1 MLVIALAATLI
12 GFGLL
17 VAALVTGTL
26 WLALACIVVCV
37 LGCGFLLA
45 DVVGVRRRVP
55 PDADDSDSGDPDN
68 GDHGS
73 GDIGSG
79 EDEGPEDEWAVQDED
94 PPTGPIAMHDPHT
107 DVIGTPE
114 EIENHGKKRHD

>member
-45 DVVGVRRRVP
+45 DLIGVRRREP
-55 PDADDSDSGDPDN
+55 LDADDSGPGDTESGDEN
-68 GDHGS
+68 
-73 GDIGSG
+73 
-79 EDEGPEDEWAVQDED
+79 EGPEDEWAVQDED
-94 PPTGPIAMHDPHT
+94 PPTGPIAIHDPHT

-114 EIENHGKKRHD
+114 DIENHGEKRHD

>member
-1 MLVIALAATLI
+1 VLVIALAATLI

-45 DVVGVRRRVP
+45 DVIGIRRRGP
-55 PDADDSDSGDPDN
+55 GDLDDSGSPDANAEALDAGDD
-68 GDHGS
+68 
-73 GDIGSG
+73 
-79 EDEGPEDEWAVQDED
+79 GPEDEWAVQDED

-107 DVIGTPE
+107 DVIGTVQD
-114 EIENHGKKRHD
+114 IENHGQKHKD